1 MNEELNDAY
10 IQEVGKQKLL
20 SDAEEQQLAE
30 KIAQGNKRA
39 LGKLVAANL
48 SYVISVANQYKNRGL
63 SMDDL
68 VSEGNIGMLK
78 AATHFDGKHGKRF
91 VTYAAPYIRE
101 AIEQAIEQQAGLYRV
116 PRNAKD
122 PAWEKKR
129 SHPLSIDAPIGGSN
143 ELSLG
148 HVIPDKDAT
157 QPDNALEDE
166 TATAELLQIIDKL
179 DARSRQVIQRFYG
192 IGAEHRTLAETAQ
205 EMGLKRERVRQIRN
219 QAVRKRLPRLQRAL
233 DFYRQ
238 QQCDMLLILGDIL
251 NYGPRNSIPEGIDA
265 KGIVAAL
272 NPLADD
278 IVAVRGNCDA
288 EVDQMLLRF
297 PMMSDY
303 VLLVDE
309 GRRILLTH
317 GHVYNPDHLPTGHY
331 DAVFFGHTHLWQL
344 EHNADG
350 MLICNTGSITFPKGG
365 NEPTM
370 AVMDNG
376 HVAIYNLDGKMLKEE
391 RI

>member
-166 TATAELLQIIDKL
+166 TAT
-179 DARSRQVIQRFYG
+179 
-192 IGAEHRTLAETAQ
+192 RTLAETAQ

-219 QAVRKRLPRLQRAL
+219 QAVRKLCKLSKSKNIKS
-233 DFYRQ
+233 F
-238 QQCDMLLILGDIL
+238 LL
-251 NYGPRNSIPEGIDA
+251 
-265 KGIVAAL
+265 K
-272 NPLADD
+272 
-278 IVAVRGNCDA
+278 
-288 EVDQMLLRF
+288 
-297 PMMSDY
+297 
-303 VLLVDE
+303 
-309 GRRILLTH
+309 
-317 GHVYNPDHLPTGHY
+317 
-331 DAVFFGHTHLWQL
+331 
-344 EHNADG
+344 
-350 MLICNTGSITFPKGG
+350 
-365 NEPTM
+365 
-370 AVMDNG
+370 
-376 HVAIYNLDGKMLKEE
+376 
-391 RI
+391 

>member
-129 SHPLSIDAPIGGSN
+129 SHPLSFDAPIGGSN

-219 QAVRKRLPRLQRAL
+219 QAVRKLCKLSKNKNIKS
-233 DFYRQ
+233 F
-238 QQCDMLLILGDIL
+238 LL
-251 NYGPRNSIPEGIDA
+251 
-265 KGIVAAL
+265 K
-272 NPLADD
+272 
-278 IVAVRGNCDA
+278 
-288 EVDQMLLRF
+288 
-297 PMMSDY
+297 
-303 VLLVDE
+303 
-309 GRRILLTH
+309 
-317 GHVYNPDHLPTGHY
+317 
-331 DAVFFGHTHLWQL
+331 
-344 EHNADG
+344 
-350 MLICNTGSITFPKGG
+350 
-365 NEPTM
+365 
-370 AVMDNG
+370 
-376 HVAIYNLDGKMLKEE
+376 
-391 RI
+391 

>member
-39 LGKLVAANL
+39 LDKLVAANL
-48 SYVISVANQYKNRGL
+48 SYVISVANQYKSRGL

-78 AATHFDGKHGKRF
+78 AATHFDGKRF

-122 PAWEKKR
+122 PVWEKKR

-219 QAVRKRLPRLQRAL
+219 QAVRKLCKLSKNKNIKS
-233 DFYRQ
+233 F
-238 QQCDMLLILGDIL
+238 LL
-251 NYGPRNSIPEGIDA
+251 
-265 KGIVAAL
+265 K
-272 NPLADD
+272 
-278 IVAVRGNCDA
+278 
-288 EVDQMLLRF
+288 
-297 PMMSDY
+297 
-303 VLLVDE
+303 
-309 GRRILLTH
+309 
-317 GHVYNPDHLPTGHY
+317 
-331 DAVFFGHTHLWQL
+331 
-344 EHNADG
+344 
-350 MLICNTGSITFPKGG
+350 
-365 NEPTM
+365 
-370 AVMDNG
+370 
-376 HVAIYNLDGKMLKEE
+376 
-391 RI
+391 

>member
-39 LGKLVAANL
+39 LDKLVAANL

-78 AATHFDGKHGKRF
+78 AATHFDGKRF

-116 PRNAKD
+116 PRNAKA

-166 TATAELLQIIDKL
+166 TATAELWQIIDKL

-219 QAVRKRLPRLQRAL
+219 QAIRKLCKLSKNKNIKS
-233 DFYRQ
+233 F
-238 QQCDMLLILGDIL
+238 LL
-251 NYGPRNSIPEGIDA
+251 
-265 KGIVAAL
+265 K
-272 NPLADD
+272 
-278 IVAVRGNCDA
+278 
-288 EVDQMLLRF
+288 
-297 PMMSDY
+297 
-303 VLLVDE
+303 
-309 GRRILLTH
+309 
-317 GHVYNPDHLPTGHY
+317 
-331 DAVFFGHTHLWQL
+331 
-344 EHNADG
+344 
-350 MLICNTGSITFPKGG
+350 
-365 NEPTM
+365 
-370 AVMDNG
+370 
-376 HVAIYNLDGKMLKEE
+376 
-391 RI
+391 